1 MKILS
6 LMTFLVA
13 IISPIIVMG
22 SDLVSIDQGAA
33 KTVKTSRTIDTV
45 FVSDQK
51 VADYKV
57 IDETKIVIHGVSVG
71 TASLIIFD
79 RGGNEIYN
87 SEIIVN
93 KSLRLVKQMLVAHF
107 PDEEV
112 NITNVGDQV
121 VLDGTVQ
128 SEEIKKNIYRLVGEM
143 LKKKPTRSVFSL
155 SKEDAGTDDD
165 LDYTESFVFEGII
178 DNLKVLS
185 TEQINVKL
193 TVAEVS
199 SNFLSE
205 LGVSYSN
212 VGQPGK
218 YVKQILEFSAE
229 DIVAVIAA
237 SKDDSIG
244 QVLAEPNLS
253 VISGET
259 ASFLVGGELP
269 MVVRDR
275 DGVTI
280 TYKEYGIKLSM
291 VGKVTDS
298 ENIRLTLLPEVSSID
313 ASNSQSNAFYNMPS
327 LRTRKAQTTV
337 QLKDGQSFVLA
348 GLLTTE
354 ERETLSRVPVLGDI
368 PILGALFSHTKS
380 DRTKT
385 ELIIV
390 ATVNLVDPVKTNEIK
405 LPKFK
410 ASSDLERLF
419 RINLSDPEV
428 EQTIKA
434 GGF

>member
-13 IISPIIVMG
+13 ISSPIIVMG
-22 SDLVSIDQGAA
+22 SELVSIDRGAA

>member
-1 MKILS
+1 MKN
-6 LMTFLVA
+6 TKVA
-13 IISPIIVMG
+13 VLIFALFTHLNIG
-22 SDLVSIDQGAA
+22 AAELVSIDQGAA
-33 KTVKTSRTIDTV
+33 KTVKTNRTIDTV
-45 FVSDQK
+45 FVSDQNI
-51 VADYKV
+51 ADYKV

-71 TASLIIFD
+71 TASLIVFD

-87 SEIIVN
+87 SEIVVN

-112 NITNVGDQV
+112 NVTNVGEQV

-128 SEEIKKNIYRLVGEM
+128 SEEVKKKIYRLVGEM
-143 LKKKPTRSVFSL
+143 LKKKSTRNTYKL
-155 SKEDAGTDDD
+155 EDSGSDNE

-178 DNLKVLS
+178 NHLKVLS

-212 VGQPGK
+212 IGQPGK

-269 MVVRDR
+269 MVVRDG
-275 DGVTI
+275 DGVSI
-280 TYKEYGIKLSM
+280 SYKEYGIKLSM
-291 VGKVTDS
+291 VGKVTDT

-354 ERETLSRVPVLGDI
+354 ERETLSRIPVLGDI

-380 DRTKT
+380 NRTKT

-390 ATVNLVDPVKTNEIK
+390 ATVNLVDPVKSKDIK

-410 ASSDLERLF
+410 ACSDLERLF